1 MTREEVMKAYETC
14 TPVKNWR
21 LGEAF
26 IVCPEE
32 DGDHTAEIICFDD
45 IKEEL
50 IDLWIK
56 NAGEFEEREYRH
68 GCDFVIDYLAT
79 DDFEY
84 VDEEKI
90 IGFEKIRD
98 FFINNPKC
106 AELDAYFVDY
116 DDLKDILAD

>member
-1 MTREEVMKAYETC
+1 M
-14 TPVKNWR
+14 
-21 LGEAF
+21 
-26 IVCPEE
+26 
-32 DGDHTAEIICFDD
+32 
-45 IKEEL
+45 
-50 IDLWIK
+50 WIK

-84 VDEEKI
+84 VDKEKI

-116 DDLKDILAD
+116 DDLKDINAD